1 MSTTARRSASSRKSA
16 CVGKRCIANTAAP
29 RIAGGTATCSPCR
42 AKCGRPLGTVILTG
56 WSSVSSGRAKD
67 SRSEGAGTLS
77 LSHPSRRVLGP
88 VNITVPKDLVFVLI
102 LRRLLPRA
110 LRGALQHIL
119 ARHPGVAAAAQ
130 RQHTA
135 DQYGGHDYED
145 NDGFEHLA
153 ALLRTSL

>member
-1 MSTTARRSASSRKSA
+1 MSTMARRSACSRKSA
-16 CVGKRCIANTAAP
+16 CVGKRCIASTAAP
-29 RIAGGTATCSPCR
+29 RIAGVTATCSPCR
-42 AKCGRPLGTVILTG
+42 AKCGRPLGTAILTG
-56 WSSVSSGRAKD
+56 WSSVSSGSA
-67 SRSEGAGTLS
+67 
-77 LSHPSRRVLGP
+77 RRLKVRRRQDLESFSSFQTSAGP
-88 VNITVPKDLVFVLI
+88 VNLTVPKDLVFVLI